1 MKKPNVRGLKAGSK
15 LAEQAQQKALM
26 SYVSAR
32 KQLAMLEQ
40 QVQDLERMIGEYANA
55 AGSVGRTTSA
65 AALRGNNSFVK
76 QLTAAAN
83 GIRFKE
89 RQSKE
94 LMLRCFREWVKST
107 QRVEALRATAQ
118 RRTDDFDAYQE
129 RLDEFVLDEI
139 SVISYERDGR

>member
-1 MKKPNVRGLKAGSK
+1 MKKPNVRGLQAGSK

-26 SYVSAR
+26 SYVGAR

-40 QVQDLERMIGEYANA
+40 QVQDLERLIGEYADSA
-55 AGSVGRTTSA
+55 TRVGDTTSA
-65 AALRGNNSFVK
+65 AALRSNSSFAK
-76 QLTAAAN
+76 QLGAAAN

-94 LMLRCFREWVKST
+94 LMLRCYREWVKST

-118 RRTDDFDAYQE
+118 RRTDDFEAYQE

-139 SVISYERDGR
+139 SAISYERDGR

>member
-26 SYVSAR
+26 SYVGAR

-40 QVQDLERMIGEYANA
+40 QVQDLERLIGEYADSA
-55 AGSVGRTTSA
+55 TSVGGTTSA
-65 AALRGNNSFVK
+65 AALRSNSSFVK
-76 QLTAAAN
+76 QLNTAAN

-94 LMLRCFREWVKST
+94 LMLRCYREWVKST

-118 RRTDDFDAYQE
+118 RRMDDFEAYQE

-139 SVISYERDGR
+139 SAISYERDGR